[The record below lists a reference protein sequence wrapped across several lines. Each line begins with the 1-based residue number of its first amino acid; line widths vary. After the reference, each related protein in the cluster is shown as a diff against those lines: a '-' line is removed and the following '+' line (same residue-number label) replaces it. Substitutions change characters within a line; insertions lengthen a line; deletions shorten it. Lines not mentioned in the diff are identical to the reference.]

1 MSLREGL
8 FALALLFA
16 GLRPAV
22 ALRRD
27 AGLGAGPI
35 GAFLAL
41 LALAALLFASG
52 WPRLGGSAAL
62 ALILLARRR
71 QFAAW
76 PAGTVERLGAYDPA
90 AAALLGHLVVW
101 MLAPADRA
109 ETLAW
114 EAGSGVVA
122 ATYGLAALAKLREM
136 GLGWADPR
144 AHALLLI
151 ERSGPG
157 VIGALRAGVAHRPA
171 LIGALA
177 RLALLVELC
186 GLLFVWPE
194 ARPAVALALLG
205 LHAGFALLYGYWH
218 PEWALVLLVH
228 ALPA

>member
-35 GAFLAL
+35 GAFLLL
-41 LALAALLFASG
+41 LALAALLFAGG

-76 PAGTVERLGAYDPA
+76 PPGTVERLGAYDPA
-90 AAALLGHLVVW
+90 AAALLGHLVIW
-101 MLAPADRA
+101 QLAPPARA
-109 ETLAW
+109 EALSW

-157 VIGALRAGVAHRPA
+157 PIGALRAWVAHRPR
-171 LIGALA
+171 LVGALA
-177 RLALLVELC
+177 HLALLVELG
-186 GLLFVWPE
+186 GLLFVLPE